1 MEPSDLT
8 VTILREIRDEVRSTN
23 GRLDHLTGRVD
34 QMSGRT
40 DLMSGRIVQVTD
52 RVDQMSGRMDQM
64 TGRMDQ
70 MVDRM
75 DHMTGRLDR
84 VERRQVESE
93 IRLATELIAVTA
105 AVHEVRDE
113 LRHDRAW
120 RARVDDHERRLLAI
134 ERPAG

>member
-1 MEPSDLT
+1 MEPNDLT
-8 VTILREIRDEVRSTN
+8 VTILKEIRDEVRNTH
-23 GRLDHLTGRVD
+23 GRLDHLTGRVG
-34 QMSGRT
+34 Q
-40 DLMSGRIVQVTD
+40 L
-52 RVDQMSGRMDQM
+52 SGRMDQM
-64 TGRMDQ
+64 TDRMEQMNGRIDQ
-70 MVDRM
+70 MTDRM